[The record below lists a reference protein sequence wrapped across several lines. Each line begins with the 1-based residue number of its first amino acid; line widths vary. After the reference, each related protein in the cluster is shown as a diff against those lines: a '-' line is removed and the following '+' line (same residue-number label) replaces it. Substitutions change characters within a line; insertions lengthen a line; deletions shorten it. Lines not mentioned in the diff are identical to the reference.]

1 MRQILT
7 ISVMAALALG
17 LAAYTSDAGQRKG
30 GTGGGDQVQQID
42 QQRDEDRLRS
52 RVETQDMVRLRDE
65 EIYGHELMTKEELN
79 QYRKKLQTMRT
90 PQAREQFQ
98 MQHEEKMRVRAL
110 QQNREIVPP
119 GQGPIYRGDMMSAQ
133 ERNEYR
139 EQLRRIETEEERARF
154 LARHREEMDQ
164 RAELADEETEEAE

>member
-17 LAAYTSDAGQRKG
+17 LAAYASDAGQRKG

-65 EIYGHELMTKEELN
+65 EIYGHELMTNEELN
-79 QYRKKLQTMRT
+79 QYRKQLQTMRT

-139 EQLRRIETEEERARF
+139 EQLRRIQTEEERARF

-164 RAELADEETEEAE
+164 RAESVEEETEEAE

>member
-17 LAAYTSDAGQRKG
+17 LAAYASDAGQRKG
-30 GTGGGDQVQQID
+30 GTSGGDQAQQID

-79 QYRKKLQTMRT
+79 QYREKLQTMHT
-90 PQAREQFQ
+90 QQEREQFQ
-98 MQHEEKMRVRAL
+98 MQHEEKMRVRAM
-110 QQNREIVPP
+110 QQNTEIVPP

-139 EQLRRIETEEERARF
+139 EQLRRIQTEEERARF

-164 RAELADEETEEAE
+164 RAESVEEETEEAE